1 MKADRKGLTGNG
13 WIRLAAVLLLVLLI
27 PGSPA
32 ASGSEPSAWQSLQEA
47 ILRAEGGGVIMLSED
62 VTASAEDL
70 AISIDSGRC
79 VTLDLN
85 GHTLNRT
92 PLKGGA
98 GKIRKLA

>member
-1 MKADRKGLTGNG
+1 
-13 WIRLAAVLLLVLLI
+13 
-27 PGSPA
+27 
-32 ASGSEPSAWQSLQEA
+32 
-47 ILRAEGGGVIMLSED
+47 MLSED